1 MVILYRPNFIQCTSF
16 HFFPRSLLRGCSPL
30 QHPIV
35 ILRETSAADL
45 EAILEFVYHGEVSVE
60 EAQLESFL
68 RSARVLQISGLTET
82 RCGSLSTQISF

>member
-1 MVILYRPNFIQCTSF
+1 MYVLPFI
-16 HFFPRSLLRGCSPL
+16 FPRSLLRGCSPL

-82 RCGSLSTQISF
+82 RCGYLHTIYFLLRQFLDLWE